1 MPNESVKDR
10 RVDAYLTP
18 CNNIFFQKYVE
29 RNEVSKSKAINEAVE
44 VLKKSLPP
52 SELKIIMGKNNY

>member
-18 CNNIFFQKYVE
+18 CNNTFFQRYVE
-29 RNEVSKSKAINEAVE
+29 RNDVSNSKAVNEAIE
-44 VLKKSLPP
+44 ALKKTLSP
-52 SELKIIMGKNNY
+52 SELKIIMTKNNY

>member
-18 CNNIFFQKYVE
+18 CNKVFFSRYVE
-29 RNEVSKSKAINEAVE
+29 RNEVSKSKAVNDAIE

-52 SELKIIMGKNNY
+52 AELKIIMSKGNY